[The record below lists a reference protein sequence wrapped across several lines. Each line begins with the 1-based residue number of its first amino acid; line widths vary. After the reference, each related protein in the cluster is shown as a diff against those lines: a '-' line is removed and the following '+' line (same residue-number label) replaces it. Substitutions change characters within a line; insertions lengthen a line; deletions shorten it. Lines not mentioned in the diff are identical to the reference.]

1 MRNSIQSCYN
11 EALFFPDLK
20 SVKGNGTSSTPV
32 KTPNVKTPDVKTTKT
47 TASLPRPTTTVKA
60 AEVASVVPVAAT
72 TAAPVMGPITVVEKD
87 NKYSFHVSDF
97 LSALVQ

>member
-1 MRNSIQSCYN
+1 M
-11 EALFFPDLK
+11 
-20 SVKGNGTSSTPV
+20 KGNGTSSTPV

-97 LSALVQ
+97 LSALV